1 MPSPK
6 LNLKKFLT
14 IDLFKELDL
23 EGWPAEER
31 DMLLESF
38 GMTLQMRI
46 IGRILDVLE
55 GPQKKQ
61 LDTLLTE
68 KPEDDV
74 ALADFLYKNISEFDS
89 LVNEEIARLKME
101 LMGQFETLKKKASA

>member
-1 MPSPK
+1 
-6 LNLKKFLT
+6 
-14 IDLFKELDL
+14 
-23 EGWPAEER
+23 
-31 DMLLESF
+31 
-38 GMTLQMRI
+38 
-46 IGRILDVLE
+46 
-55 GPQKKQ
+55 
-61 LDTLLTE
+61 LLTE